1 MAENGMK
8 TYLFDFDGT
17 LVDSMPVY
25 AGVMLRILEEQ
36 GIAYDDD
43 IMKTITPLG
52 YAGTAKYFRRMGMS
66 LPEEE
71 IIATM
76 LRYAVDAYTHRVP
89 AKAYV
94 TDVLRQLKARGDDL
108 HILTASPHATLN
120 PCLKRL
126 GIADL
131 FMNVWSCEDF
141 GTTKGDPD
149 IYRQAAQQIGK
160 PVDEI
165 WFLDDNLNAVLTAKA
180 AGMRVCGVYDETS
193 AEYTA
198 RIKAACDAYIEDFSQ
213 LLDLC
218 E

>member
-1 MAENGMK
+1 
-8 TYLFDFDGT
+8 
-17 LVDSMPVY
+17 MPVY

-36 GIAYDDD
+36 GIAYDAD

-52 YAGTAKYFRRMGMS
+52 YAGTAKYFRGMGMN

-71 IIATM
+71 IVATM

-89 AKAYV
+89 AKAHV

-108 HILTASPHATLN
+108 HILTASPHATLD

-126 GIADL
+126 GIAAL
-131 FMNVWSCEDF
+131 FTNIWSCEDF

-149 IYRQAAQQIGK
+149 IYRQAAQRIGK
-160 PVDEI
+160 PLGEI
-165 WFLDDNLNAVLTAKA
+165 WFLDDNLNADLTAKA

-198 RIKAACDAYIEDFSQ
+198 LIKVACDVYIEDFSQ
-213 LLDLC
+213 LLDLDDPGTD
-218 E
+218 EI